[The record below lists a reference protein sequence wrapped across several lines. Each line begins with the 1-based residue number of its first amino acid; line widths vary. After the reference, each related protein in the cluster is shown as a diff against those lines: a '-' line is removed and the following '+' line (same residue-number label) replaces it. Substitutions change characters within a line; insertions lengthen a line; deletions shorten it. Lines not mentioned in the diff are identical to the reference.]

1 MDNPYQ
7 TLNDL
12 ITDSLFPELD
22 SRLRRGEHID
32 ARHTHLFN
40 MLRNGVN
47 ILGDHYHRY
56 GVELTHAPEDFYY
69 LRPST
74 GGKHLIRSR
83 KLDALTMITGQV
95 LALYHLD
102 PEQLEGSGWISIDAI
117 YERLRLLLD
126 ETYLCKL
133 LERRK
138 LDTQADREKGLEILR
153 RSIRQLTRLGM
164 VRLEGN
170 QSHRVQT
177 QSPLMRFIEPVRSA
191 PCSAAALEKLV
202 QQGYISLDDDEDIQ
216 MPADIKAET
225 TTSPASAEPP
235 SQSKK
240 KSQKELAEV

>member
-1 MDNPYQ
+1 MLTDNPYQ

-12 ITDSLFPELD
+12 ITDNLFPELD

-40 MLRNGVN
+40 MLRDGMTL
-47 ILGDHYHRY
+47 LGDHYHRY
-56 GVELTHAPEDFYY
+56 GVDLIHAPEDFYY
-69 LRPST
+69 LRPNT
-74 GGKHLIRSR
+74 GAKNFIRSR
-83 KLDALTMITGQV
+83 KLDELTMITGQV

-126 ETYLCKL
+126 EAYLCKL

-138 LDTQADREKGLEILR
+138 LDTQADRDKGLDVLR
-153 RSIRQLTRLGM
+153 RAIRQLARLGM

-170 QSHRVQT
+170 QSNRVQT

-202 QQGYISLDDDEDIQ
+202 QQGYISLDDDDEEQSVPVNTESSTDH
-216 MPADIKAET
+216 
-225 TTSPASAEPP
+225 EP
-235 SQSKK
+235 
-240 KSQKELAEV
+240 QKELAET